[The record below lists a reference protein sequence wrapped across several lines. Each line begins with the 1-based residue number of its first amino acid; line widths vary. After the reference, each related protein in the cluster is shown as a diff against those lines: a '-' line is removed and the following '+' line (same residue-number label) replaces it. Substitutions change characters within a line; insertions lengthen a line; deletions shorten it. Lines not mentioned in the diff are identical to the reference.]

1 MTTCSVCNF
10 FQVLNVLFGHNKF
23 FVARKFNV
31 ICNFQLNA
39 KTGPCL
45 IIWFLYILQTS
56 TDRNLIITDVTL
68 FLMLFTPAATV
79 LTSASLN
86 IKHYTLWLL
95 PSDLKIF

>member
-1 MTTCSVCNF
+1 MFSVQL

-45 IIWFLYILQTS
+45 IIWVLYILHVLNVKQVQTE
-56 TDRNLIITDVTL
+56 I
-68 FLMLFTPAATV
+68 
-79 LTSASLN
+79 
-86 IKHYTLWLL
+86 
-95 PSDLKIF
+95 